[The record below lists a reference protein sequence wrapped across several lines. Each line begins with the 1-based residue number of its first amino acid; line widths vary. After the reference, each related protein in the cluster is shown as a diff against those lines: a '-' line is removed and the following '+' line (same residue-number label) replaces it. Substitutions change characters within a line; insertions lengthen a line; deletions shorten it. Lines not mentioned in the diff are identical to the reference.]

1 LPVHV
6 QRSFQCQESAGWKVA
21 AEMLRQREMGWAAKP
36 AVDYLLGCLHFMSFK
51 LIAQYETRSP
61 VEPKFKQ
68 EIIHKILQFIIESR
82 RPRSIQDIAIHIGLP
97 ESDTLAYMDILTKQ
111 PHWVGRARDSAH
123 IRFVS
128 RDGFDGYALE
138 RDEPAA

>member
-1 LPVHV
+1 
-6 QRSFQCQESAGWKVA
+6 
-21 AEMLRQREMGWAAKP
+21 
-36 AVDYLLGCLHFMSFK
+36 MSFK